1 MASGEPARHAAN
13 HPVISPSADDEAG
26 VLDAGSSVTGWAGR
40 SHERSGWVYYAEKVG
55 PNSSADRDEC
65 QG

>member
-1 MASGEPARHAAN
+1 
-13 HPVISPSADDEAG
+13 VISPSADDEAG

-55 PNSSADRDEC
+55 PNSSVDRDEC